1 MGFDVSKWNKQRYL
15 AEAGII
21 QEVEIDTLHDLLYNA
36 DPSYSNLA
44 KAIAK
49 FLKGTEEDLNSGFS
63 KDQIKDFMKILH
75 AELGMKESLS
85 ENKDKEKTE
94 FDINFF
100 KEFNKEFNSSAS
112 DDEDLL
118 QIKASNDRDSLKI
131 KSDMDLSKE
140 TFEKMI
146 KFVEKKGY
154 NVDLNKS
161 VNWYDREEDKTVY
174 PTIKL
179 SKK

>member
-1 MGFDVSKWNKQRYL
+1 MSK
-15 AEAGII
+15 
-21 QEVEIDTLHDLLYNA
+21 T
-36 DPSYSNLA
+36 SNRA
-44 KAIAK
+44 KLEC
-49 FLKGTEEDLNSGFS
+49 LKTW
-63 KDQIKDFMKILH
+63 K
-75 AELGMKESLS
+75 
-85 ENKDKEKTE
+85 
-94 FDINFF
+94 
-100 KEFNKEFNSSAS
+100 
-112 DDEDLL
+112 
-118 QIKASNDRDSLKI
+118 DSLKI
-131 KSDMDLSKE
+131 KSDMDLSNE